1 MTENV
6 SEGVSD
12 RGSDWDEYPHLP
24 QPARR
29 RPVVRNIRYM
39 APELCLKLLSDLT
52 AAVRP
57 HRCCHPCRCP
67 KRGDVP
73 TVLLPKPGKKE
84 QAILPAPNVHR
95 FHTRD
100 TFETTNRKDFDVK
113 PPVYKAPSMHQ
124 GPFNRRK
131 MPGYKRPTMPRHLE
145 RKGRFS
151 KEAQLEVLAG
161 YRKRG

>member
-1 MTENV
+1 M
-6 SEGVSD
+6 
-12 RGSDWDEYPHLP
+12 
-24 QPARR
+24 
-29 RPVVRNIRYM
+29 
-39 APELCLKLLSDLT
+39 
-52 AAVRP
+52 
-57 HRCCHPCRCP
+57 
-67 KRGDVP
+67 
-73 TVLLPKPGKKE
+73 LLPKPGKKE